1 MDGYQAFF
9 DTYPYVSF
17 FLIILLSV
25 LIFLVA
31 RFVIG
36 RGLTYLA
43 SRTKTQYD
51 DILVRNLRPFRIAW
65 LAPLI
70 LIYLFASLLP
80 EFQAPIEKFALF
92 LILWVSALTFNALL
106 SAINQIYESSPYFT
120 GVSIQGY
127 LDVVKLLVLVV
138 AVIISISLI
147 TGESPLVLLSGLGAV
162 TAILLLIFH
171 DTILSFVASIQIGTN
186 DLVKEGDWIEV
197 PSYGADGDVVNM
209 TLHTIKVQNFDK
221 TVTVIPTHKMIEVGY
236 KNWRGMR
243 ESGGRRIMRSL
254 YIDMNSIKFCNT
266 ELLERLCKIDLIHPY
281 VNSRMEEIAQ
291 FQQAHANEIDSALD
305 GPQITNIEI
314 FRKYIEAY
322 LKSRTDIH
330 REGMDLLVRSLAP
343 SPNGLPVEVYVF
355 TKSTIWKE
363 YENTQ
368 AEVFDHLLAAV
379 PNFDLK
385 VFQQPTGLDFSQMV
399 GSLS

>member
-1 MDGYQAFF
+1 MDGYQAFIGK
-9 DTYPYVSF
+9 YPYVSF
-17 FLIILLSV
+17 MIVLLFSVVIFLIAR
-25 LIFLVA
+25 LI
-31 RFVIG
+31 IG

-43 SRTKTQYD
+43 ARTKTKYD
-51 DILVRNLRPFRIAW
+51 DILVKNLRPFRIAW

-70 LIYLFASLLP
+70 LIYLFSSLLP
-80 EFQAPIEKFALF
+80 EYQALIEKAVLF
-92 LILWVSALTFNALL
+92 LILWVSALTVNALL
-106 SAINQIYESSPYFT
+106 NASNQIYESSPYFT

-127 LDVVKLLVLVV
+127 LDIVKLLVLV
-138 AVIISISLI
+138 AAIIISISLF
-147 TGESPLVLLSGLGAV
+147 TGESPLVLLSGLGAL

-221 TVTVIPTHKMIEVGY
+221 TVTVIPTHKMVEVAY
-236 KNWRGMR
+236 KNWRGMQ
-243 ESGGRRIMRSL
+243 ESGGRRIMRSM
-254 YIDMNSIKFCNT
+254 YIDMNSIKFCNA
-266 ELLERLCKIDLIHPY
+266 ELLERLGKIDLIHAF
-281 VNSRMEEIAQ
+281 VESKMMGIAQ
-291 FQQAHANEIDSALD
+291 FQQAHAEEIDSPLD

-322 LKSRTDIH
+322 LMSREDIH
-330 REGMDLLVRSLAP
+330 RDGMDLLVRSLAP
-343 SPNGLPVEVYVF
+343 SPDGLPVEVYVF
-355 TKSTIWKE
+355 TKTTVWKE
-363 YENTQ
+363 YETIQ

-385 VFQQPTGLDFSQMV
+385 VFQQPTGMDFSQMV
-399 GSLS
+399 RGLS

>member
-1 MDGYQAFF
+1 MDGYQAFIEK
-9 DTYPYVSF
+9 YPYLSF
-17 FLIILLSV
+17 IIVLLLSFI
-25 LIFLVA
+25 IFLAA
-31 RFVIG
+31 RFVVG

-43 SRTKTQYD
+43 ARTKTKYD
-51 DILVRNLRPFRIAW
+51 DILVKNLRPFRIAW

-70 LIYLFASLLP
+70 LIYLFASILP
-80 EFQAPIEKFALF
+80 EYQALIEKAALF

-106 SAINQIYESSPYFT
+106 NAINQIYESSPYFT

-127 LDVVKLLVLVV
+127 LDIIKLLVLVV
-138 AVIISISLI
+138 AVIISISLF

-221 TVTVIPTHKMIEVGY
+221 TVTVIPTHKMIDVAY
-236 KNWRGMR
+236 KNWRGMQ
-243 ESGGRRIMRSL
+243 ESGGRRIMRSV
-254 YIDMNSIKFCNT
+254 YIDMNSIKFCDA
-266 ELLERLCKIDLIHPY
+266 ELLERLCKIDLIHTF
-281 VNSRMEEIAQ
+281 VDSKMNEIAQ
-291 FQQAHANEIDSALD
+291 FQQIHSDEIDSPLD
-305 GPQITNIEI
+305 GPQVTNIEI
-314 FRKYIEAY
+314 FRKYIESF
-322 LKSRTDIH
+322 LKSREDIH

-343 SPNGLPVEVYVF
+343 SPDGLPVEVYVF
-355 TKSTIWKE
+355 TKTTVWKE
-363 YENTQ
+363 YETIQ
-368 AEVFDHLLAAV
+368 AEVFDHLLAAI

-399 GSLS
+399 RSLS